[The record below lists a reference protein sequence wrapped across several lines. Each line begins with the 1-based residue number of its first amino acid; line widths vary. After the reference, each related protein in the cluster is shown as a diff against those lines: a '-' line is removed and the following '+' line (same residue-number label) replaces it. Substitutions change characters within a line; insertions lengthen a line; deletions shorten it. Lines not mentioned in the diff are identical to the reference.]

1 MYYIVFFER
10 RKGTCIRKNI
20 GKAWLDP
27 GEVGKREAMVNGLI
41 KNVSLPGAGLIFGK
55 PPSQSQ
61 RFFKTKKLKRKKK
74 LKFYS

>member
-1 MYYIVFFER
+1 LER
-10 RKGTCIRKNI
+10 HGWT
-20 GKAWLDP
+20 L

-41 KNVSLPGAGLIFGK
+41 KNVSLPGAGLISGK
-55 PPSQSQ
+55 PPSQ